1 MKISVHRKRSH
12 AAAGW
17 TVATA
22 AAGIGCLVLTAAPAA
37 AQPVPIPGSGA
48 IEVPNGISIPMD
60 ALGGELP
67 GRTEVPGFEFA
78 PLTVIPGA
86 EPQSVI
92 DAAGLESLT
101 SPSALGVDDPRVIRA
116 VGLRVIPGVGP
127 SVIPGVGLPFLSDLP
142 AAVQP
147 LIAGVPGVE
156 FPFLT
161 DVPGSRPPALPR
173 VATPRTIDE
182 LAVDL
187 ARSELESQHAGGAG
201 PDAFDCSGLAQ
212 WFYDRAGTAVHRT
225 SYEQL
230 GSGTPISVDELEPGD
245 PLSCYA
251 GGHAGLY
258 TGEATV
264 IHDWTYGSG
273 VEISP
278 MTSMPQADARRF

>member
-22 AAGIGCLVLTAAPAA
+22 AAGIGCLVLTAASAA
-37 AQPVPIPGSGA
+37 GQPIPILDSGA

-67 GRTEVPGFEFA
+67 GRTEIPGFEIA
-78 PLTVIPGA
+78 PLTFIPGA

-116 VGLRVIPGVGP
+116 VGLRA
-127 SVIPGVGLPFLSDLP
+127 IPGVGLPFLSGLP
-142 AAVQP
+142 AAVQS
-147 LIAGVPGVE
+147 LLAGVPGVE

-173 VATPRTIDE
+173 VAAPRTIDE

-212 WFYDRAGTAVHRT
+212 WFYDRAGTEVHRT
-225 SYEQL
+225 SYERL
-230 GSGTPISVDELEPGD
+230 GSGTLVSADELEPGD

-264 IHDWTYGSG
+264 IHASTYSSG

-278 MTSMPQADARRF
+278 MASMPQAGARRF